1 MAGSGT
7 NGSDADRD
15 KGKAASTST
24 GQRVL
29 IGAGAV
35 AAAAA
40 GAAILLNR
48 RKDDGSDEALV
59 SDAPKWTLRDTPEGD
74 KGALIG
80 RSATINLPRHD
91 VYARWRDFTR
101 FPEFMDNVRSVER
114 VDDKVSRWTIEAPGG
129 TSVELLTETTHDVP
143 GERIAWRSV
152 EGSQIT
158 TAGEAMFKDAAP
170 GRGTIVQLVLTYDP
184 PAGALGKL
192 VAKLFQREP
201 AIQARRDL
209 RRFKQLLE
217 TGEVTVN
224 ASPSAR
230 ASESPTE
237 ARI

>member
-1 MAGSGT
+1 MSSKDDGPSSKETT
-7 NGSDADRD
+7 NAQR
-15 KGKAASTST
+15 AA
-24 GQRVL
+24 
-29 IGAGAV
+29 IGAGALIATV
-35 AAAAA
+35 
-40 GAAILLNR
+40 GAAVLVA
-48 RKDDGSDEALV
+48 RKVKGGKDALV
-59 SDAPKWTLRDTPEGD
+59 SDAPKWTLRDRPEGA

-80 RSATINLPRHD
+80 RSVTINLPRHD
-91 VYARWRDFTR
+91 VYARWRDFAR
-101 FPEFMDNVRSVER
+101 FPDFMDNVRSVER
-114 VDDKVSRWTIEAPGG
+114 VDDKLSRWTIEAPGG

-152 EGSQIT
+152 EGSQIV
-158 TAGEAMFKDAAP
+158 TAGEAMFKDAPP
-170 GRGTIVQLVLTYDP
+170 GRGTVVQLVLTYDP

-230 ASESPTE
+230 KSESPTDV
-237 ARI
+237 RI

>member
-1 MAGSGT
+1 MARAPERPSIMD
-7 NGSDADRD
+7 SPSA
-15 KGKAASTST
+15 
-24 GQRVL
+24 QRAV
-29 IGAGAV
+29 IGAGALLATV
-35 AAAAA
+35 
-40 GAAILLNR
+40 GAAFFFAKRPRNDPSERLI
-48 RKDDGSDEALV
+48 
-59 SDAPKWTLRDTPEGD
+59 SDAPKWTLRDKPSGD

-80 RSATINLPRHD
+80 RSVTINRPRQE
-91 VYARWRDFTR
+91 VYDRWRDFAR
-101 FPEFMDNVRSVER
+101 FPDFMDNVRSVEA
-114 VDDKVSRWTIEAPGG
+114 VDGGRSKWTIEAPAGQ
-129 TSVELLTETTHDVP
+129 TVELLTETTHDVP

-158 TAGEAMFKDAAP
+158 TAGEALFSDAAP
-170 GRGTIVQLVLTYDP
+170 GRGTIVQLVMTYDP
-184 PAGALGKL
+184 PAGTLGKL

-230 ASESPTE
+230 QSESPTE

>member
-1 MAGSGT
+1 MAKAGPNSSDDGS
-7 NGSDADRD
+7 
-15 KGKAASTST
+15 KAAETS
-24 GQRVL
+24 GKRALV
-29 IGAGAV
+29 GAGAV
-35 AAAAA
+35 VAAAA
-40 GAAILLNR
+40 GAAILLKR
-48 RKDDGSDEALV
+48 RKDEGSGDRLV
-59 SDAPKWTLRDTPEGD
+59 SDAPKWTLRDRPEGD

-80 RSATINLPRHD
+80 RSVTINRPREEI
-91 VYARWRDFTR
+91 YARWRDFTR
-101 FPEFMDNVRSVER
+101 FPDFMDNVRSVEP

-129 TSVELLTETTHDVP
+129 TSVELLTELTHDVP

-152 EGSQIT
+152 AGSQIT
-158 TAGEAMFKDAAP
+158 TAGEAMFKDAPP
-170 GRGTIVQLVLTYDP
+170 GRGTVVQLVLTYAP
-184 PAGALGKL
+184 PVGALGKL

-230 ASESPTE
+230 MSESPTE

>member
-1 MAGSGT
+1 MEPRSP
-7 NGSDADRD
+7 
-15 KGKAASTST
+15 
-24 GQRVL
+24 QRTALGV
-29 IGAGAV
+29 GALV
-35 AAAAA
+35 AAV
-40 GAAILLNR
+40 GAAVFFAL
-48 RKDDGSDEALV
+48 KPKEEEVSDALV
-59 SDAPKWTLRDTPEGD
+59 SDAPSWTHRDRPTGK

-80 RSATINLPRHD
+80 RSVTINLPRHD
-91 VYARWRDFTR
+91 VYARWRDFAR

-114 VDDKVSRWTIEAPGG
+114 VDEKLSRWTIEAPGG

-152 EGSQIT
+152 EGSQIV
-158 TAGEAMFKDAAP
+158 TAGEAMFKDAPP
-170 GRGTIVQLVLTYDP
+170 GRGTVVQLVLTYDP

-230 ASESPTE
+230 KSESPTDV
-237 ARI
+237 RI

>member
-1 MAGSGT
+1 MS
-7 NGSDADRD
+7 SEDDR
-15 KGKAASTST
+15 TSPMDSPNK
-24 GQRVL
+24 RAV
-29 IGAGAV
+29 IGAGALIATV
-35 AAAAA
+35 
-40 GAAILLNR
+40 GAAVLVAKR
-48 RKDDGSDEALV
+48 ARGEKGSDALV
-59 SDAPKWTLRDTPEGD
+59 STDAPKWTLRDRPEGE

-80 RSATINLPRHD
+80 RSTTINRPRQE
-91 VYARWRDFTR
+91 VYARWGDFTR

-114 VDDKVSRWTIEAPGG
+114 VDEKVSRWTIEAPGG

-143 GERIAWRSV
+143 GERIAWRTV

-170 GRGTIVQLVLTYDP
+170 GRGTIVQLVMTYDP
-184 PAGALGKL
+184 PGGALGKM

-201 AIQARRDL
+201 HIQARRDL

-224 ASPSAR
+224 ASPSGR
-230 ASESPTE
+230 GSESPTE

>member
-1 MAGSGT
+1 MARAPERPSIM
-7 NGSDADRD
+7 NSPSA
-15 KGKAASTST
+15 
-24 GQRVL
+24 QRAV
-29 IGAGAV
+29 IGAGALLATV
-35 AAAAA
+35 
-40 GAAILLNR
+40 GAALFFS
-48 RKDDGSDEALV
+48 RKGRSHSGEPLI
-59 SDAPKWTLRDTPEGD
+59 SDAPKWTLRDRPKGD

-80 RSATINLPRHD
+80 RSATINVARSE

-114 VDDKVSRWTIEAPGG
+114 IDERQSRWTIEAPAGQ
-129 TSVELLTETTHDVP
+129 TVELVTEMTHDIP
-143 GERIAWRSV
+143 NERIAWRSV
-152 EGSQIT
+152 EESEIT
-158 TAGEAMFKDAAP
+158 TAGEAIFKDAPA
-170 GRGTIVQLVLTYDP
+170 GRGTIVQLVMTYAP
-184 PAGALGKL
+184 PGGTAGKL

-201 AIQARRDL
+201 NIQARRDL